1 MMKSVRRLAGLA
13 SLAGVLLAGAASA
26 ATVVGAHSVHVTSTN
41 NTWIQIS
48 ELLAFD
54 FSNVNVALAANGG
67 VATAPNQY
75 SSGSGPAHANDG
87 AFPYAQDYPNIYH
100 SGGTGPGNFLDITF
114 SGVHTLAS
122 LTIYGEGPG
131 GCCSGR
137 DIFNIDIR
145 NAAGKSLYFGTL
157 DASNASHSASVSFAR
172 PTGGAVPEPAS
183 WAMMILGFGLA
194 GSTIRS
200 RRRALA

>member
-26 ATVVGAHSVHVTSTN
+26 ATVVGAHSVHVTSAN

-48 ELLAFD
+48 ELQAFD

-67 VATAPNQY
+67 VATAPNLY
-75 SSGSGPAHANDG
+75 HPLSVPANANDG
-87 AFPYAQDYPNIYH
+87 VFPQAFPFIYH
-100 SGGTGPGNFLDITF
+100 SGTGGSTDFLNITF
-114 SGVHTLAS
+114 AGAHTLAS
-122 LTIYGEGPG
+122 LTIYGEGDPA
-131 GCCSGR
+131 CCSFR

-145 NAAGKSLYFGTL
+145 DAAGKSLYAGTL
-157 DASNASHSASVSFAR
+157 DAFNASHSASVSFTR
-172 PTGGAVPEPAS
+172 PPGGAVPEPAS

-194 GSTIRS
+194 GATIRS